1 VVKATFAMLAACL
14 ALLGVAACDD
24 DDDEQS
30 QTAANE
36 ALCAEV
42 ADAREAASAV
52 TSLDPANM
60 TLSELESATTNLTDS
75 LEDLS
80 SAASDA
86 SSADREALSNAIDG
100 LESAL
105 QGFGE
110 GESVSQDLS
119 AVATALAPVEQA
131 VDDLGADCPSS

>member
-1 VVKATFAMLAACL
+1 VLKATFATLAACL
-14 ALLGVAACDD
+14 ALLGVAACGD

-42 ADAREAASAV
+42 ADAQEAASAV
-52 TSLDPANM
+52 TSLDPANT
-60 TLSELESATTNLTDS
+60 TLTELESAATSLTDA
-75 LEDLS
+75 LGDLR

-86 SSADREALSNAIDG
+86 SSADQEALSSAVDG
-100 LESAL
+100 LQSAI
-105 QGFGE
+105 QGFGD
-110 GESVSQDLS
+110 GESLSQDLS

-131 VDDLGADCPSS
+131 VDDLGADCPE